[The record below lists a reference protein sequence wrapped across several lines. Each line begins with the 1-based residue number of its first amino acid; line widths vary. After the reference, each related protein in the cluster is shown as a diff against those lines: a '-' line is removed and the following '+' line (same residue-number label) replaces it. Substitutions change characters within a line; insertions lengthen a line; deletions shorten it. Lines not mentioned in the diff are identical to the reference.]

1 MPASA
6 AFQVFSWSQEPY
18 SSITSQGVNLWLE
31 SRAEIANVS
40 FRAQPGIMMDSATAP
55 DRPSRAAAAAECVDS
70 EFVTCFTPK
79 ALLSIEEA

>member
-6 AFQVFSWSQEPY
+6 AFQVFPWSQEPY

-40 FRAQPGIMMDSATAP
+40 FCAQPGIMMDPATAP
-55 DRPSRAAAAAECVDS
+55 DRPSRAAAAAECVDC